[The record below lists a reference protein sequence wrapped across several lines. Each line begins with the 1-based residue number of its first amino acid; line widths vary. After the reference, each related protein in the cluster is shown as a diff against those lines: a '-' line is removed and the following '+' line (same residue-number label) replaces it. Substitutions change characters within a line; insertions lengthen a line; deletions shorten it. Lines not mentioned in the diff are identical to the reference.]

1 VQIQRICRYFDAN
14 TGLGVAKT
22 ALKVLNRHGKHIAEG
37 GHKNTQ
43 AKKTVTKLV
52 KTDFAQYN

>member
-1 VQIQRICRYFDAN
+1 MN

-22 ALKVLNRHGKHIAEG
+22 ALKVFNRHGKYIAEG
-37 GHKNTQ
+37 EHKNTQ

-52 KTDFAQYN
+52 KTDFAKYNIAKKNG